1 MTTEFNDL
9 YKFELLHNKKTPS
22 GPWKEKSKWYKGE
35 PRFKILN
42 KKFGSKVDDKNPKKS
57 FRFPNCAIVTGHSN
71 DLIAVDLD
79 SYKWS
84 PDHIFYK
91 KFGKDISSLWNTR
104 TQLTPRGGY
113 HYFFKYDPD
122 IYTTTNKDHEIDIRS
137 NGGYIIA
144 SGSCVDDK
152 SYTTLNDSD
161 IMTIPDELKEFLIE
175 FVTPPKIKRNNI
187 TINKKTTSTNHTNSE
202 SSQYS
207 YNIGV
212 KQLTTIINK
221 LPNDYIAKRDSWL
234 KFTTAM
240 KILNQYDLW
249 DKLSKKH
256 GGNSYNYTN
265 NMTTWNTCDTTLPMV
280 DIMFKDA
287 GQDEMLNLIKYKK
300 VLPNTITSSNK
311 INRAKLGYVTASD
324 YIEKLGGWVKFT
336 TEMKKLK
343 KYDHWEKISREHWGE
358 SYNYNDNLIT
368 WATCDTTTP
377 IIDIVSDDK
386 DGIVIEPDVNYAIRS
401 DTGTGKTTLIKR
413 VFNNPRSEYNTSG
426 EVLPLM
432 NLGRI
437 NKRDTTLIKP
447 ILKPEKPK
455 FISIVS
461 RVSLADEQYL
471 IFGNEGIDC
480 THYDYPPC
488 ILKGSSLITT
498 IDSIRTTDNLL
509 EDIGEYIVFVDE
521 VNSVI
526 EYILQADAC
535 LSKYRGECL
544 KTLIYIIKNCKQ
556 FIVVDADISDLVFNL
571 IDHVERKYKFID
583 NDYKH
588 NSGVQATEI
597 FSYDELVKL
606 IQKEDKY
613 IVCCDSATVC
623 KDLARKIGHSDIKC
637 ITADT
642 VRVGSLDDYDKIIY
656 SPKIIYGLD
665 SSMKRK
671 VFIYM
676 EEHTISPRNILQ
688 QIARCRD
695 IEHLY
700 YTFGKKTFM
709 SSKWDTFVQ
718 CKAYMKERISYG
730 KRVFSPVEGGGQI
743 LEDLFNKMLIRYSYN
758 QDCYNTNKYVH
769 VVCLLRE
776 RGFTLTGDD
785 LKVTG
790 KLNMG
795 KAAGEC
801 LKIDSKNFDPLNVN
815 VQRVNDQYFKLSTP
829 QIVHMKNLFLKPKL
843 LSQVFTLKSY
853 FDYRETMKGTKI
865 ISKDGIQEYSQET
878 LSRQDDF
885 SVKKIDSNKMKFI
898 LIEKVRKLTKCEITE
913 KLDHVIKCE
922 EFSISDMAGI
932 MSEYEHVFNKPPP
945 VVETPYNAEQLLSN
959 MYKNTFG
966 KEMTISHKVREN
978 KITKSRYFLNP
989 KYDAYMMVC
998 DIGICEKK
1006 NEDEFETGTCDITD

>member
-1 MTTEFNDL
+1 MTTQFNDL

-152 SYTTLNDSD
+152 SYTTLNDAD

-212 KQLTTIINK
+212 KQLTKIINK
-221 LPNDYIAKRDSWL
+221 LPKDYIANRDSWV

-240 KILNQYDLW
+240 KILKQYDLW

-300 VLPNTITSSNK
+300 VLHNTITSSNK
-311 INRAKLGYVTASD
+311 INRAKLGYVTEND
-324 YIEKLGGWVKFT
+324 TGGV
-336 TEMKKLK
+336 
-343 KYDHWEKISREHWGE
+343 
-358 SYNYNDNLIT
+358 
-368 WATCDTTTP
+368 
-377 IIDIVSDDK
+377 
-386 DGIVIEPDVNYAIRS
+386 VIEPDVNYAIRS

-413 VFNNPRSEYNTSG
+413 VFKST
-426 EVLPLM
+426 
-432 NLGRI
+432 
-437 NKRDTTLIKP
+437 KT
-447 ILKPEKPK
+447 K

-556 FIVVDADISDLVFNL
+556 FLVVDADISDLVFNL

-583 NDYKH
+583 NEYKH

-695 IEHLY
+695 IDHLY

-730 KRVFSPVEGGGQI
+730 KRVFSPVEGGGDI

-790 KLNMG
+790 KLNMED
-795 KAAGEC
+795 AVAEC
-801 LKIDSKNFDPLNVN
+801 LKIDRANFDPLNVN

-829 QIVHMKNLFLKPKL
+829 QIVHMKDLFIKPKL

-853 FDYRETMKGTKI
+853 FDYRESMKGTKI
-865 ISKDGIQEYSQET
+865 ISKEGIQEYSQEK

-922 EFSISDMAGI
+922 EFSIPDMAGI
-932 MSEYEHVFNKPPP
+932 MGEYEHVFNKPPP
-945 VVETPYNAEQLLSN
+945 VVETPYNAEQLLAN

-966 KEMTISHKVREN
+966 KEMTTYRKVREN

-989 KYDAYMMVC
+989 KYDAYMMTC

-1006 NEDEFETGTCDITD
+1006 NEKATYESGGCDITD